1 MSHESK
7 HTAAELTATK
17 SAAAAQAPVQGEG
30 DYEAAQ
36 RYREEVSEFLAH
48 ADVEQLAQ
56 GAAPQTALEAREMAL
71 AADQGRQRSKGDE
84 PADVAAMYPGTKRNT

>member
-1 MSHESK
+1 MSHENKQS
-7 HTAAELTATK
+7 AAELPATK
-17 SAAAAQAPVQGEG
+17 SAAAARAPVQGEG

-56 GAAPQTALEAREMAL
+56 RAAPETAIEARELAL

-84 PADVAAMYPGTKRNT
+84 PADVAAMYPGTKGKT